1 MEEKADTPTTEENK
15 SSTYETMQ
23 EHAWRS
29 IALRTVPVILRHRE
43 RCLQVNCFLDKG
55 SDTSYP
61 VRGCRRETGVGWQEG
76 KSNYQCCYLS
86 ESQYNVSNHRDW
98 LGESGWSGGYNHC
111 SENISLITSV
121 VG

>member
-1 MEEKADTPTTEENK
+1 MEGKADTPTTEENK

-76 KSNYQCCYLS
+76 KSNINVAICQKVNIMSATIEIGL
-86 ESQYNVSNHRDW
+86 ES
-98 LGESGWSGGYNHC
+98 LGGRVDT
-111 SENISLITSV
+111 IIVVKTSV
-121 VG
+121 